1 MTQGSILDTLA
12 TNLHSFAA
20 VAQTLKKWP
29 NDIRKTLVEKA
40 VHRLDGQISFCLCIW
55 GITPIYADKI
65 TCQVIAIADALETL
79 RKVNSANYSLQ
90 LGGKQ
95 QAFNDAHDE
104 VDSALRELHAT
115 IQNLRSTALRFT
127 TEAAIN
133 A

>member
-20 VAQTLKKWP
+20 VAQTLKNNP
-29 NDIRKTLVEKA
+29 NDIRKGLVEKK

-65 TCQVIAIADALETL
+65 TGQVNMLGLALDEL
-79 RKVNSANYSLQ
+79 RKAAHAKHYLC
-90 LGGKQ
+90 GKQ
-95 QAFNDAHDE
+95 QAVNNAHDD

-127 TEAAIN
+127 TEAAIS